1 MRLIPVGYITKP
13 VSEVQVGD
21 VLRYWGRVLDI
32 QEEEGE
38 EFYDEENDETSTEIL
53 FQVSTPSIQ
62 GGDNVLRTSF
72 YYFDQIELV
81 IYVDVDNKK
90 LKRKKSYF
98 D

>member
-13 VSEVQVGD
+13 VSEVQAGD

-32 QEEEGE
+32 REEEGE

-62 GGDNVLRTSF
+62 GEGKVLTTSF

-90 LKRKKSYF
+90 LKHKKSYF
-98 D
+98 G